1 MKQQESVVY
10 LERSGMTLR
19 VPESRLKDMS
29 STGSGSRAKSDPRRR
44 KQLREELKRR
54 ILSGSAKRSG

>member
-29 STGSGSRAKSDPRRR
+29 STGGESSSEKS
-44 KQLREELKRR
+44 
-54 ILSGSAKRSG
+54 